1 MWFRNQGLL
10 RNQVNLGE
18 ECARNSVSDGIVG
31 NLEKLKMKQNNQKNS
46 DNLVYGC
53 SYRKNPFRAIQCYLL
68 RKVSENCE
76 RSLGNSGIILKVFGQ
91 FREIICMF
99 SIFLSFFY
107 TEKKTL

>member
-53 SYRKNPFRAIQCYLL
+53 SYRK
-68 RKVSENCE
+68 KSVS
-76 RSLGNSGIILKVFGQ
+76 GNSVLFV
-91 FREIICMF
+91 
-99 SIFLSFFY
+99 
-107 TEKKTL
+107 KKSQ